1 MPVFTYLARDRAGE
15 RHSGTLDAVDRRAAA
30 EKLRALGLVPSQ
42 LTEKENTGK
51 AAKAPAAHK
60 SPPKPAAAPAKAAPG
75 AAAKSAAKPSA
86 KKPAPAAGLLP
97 GRRGYKLPVRIILQ
111 FSIDL
116 RDLLSSGMTL
126 GTAIQKLSR
135 QSGSVPRSAVLK
147 EVHEDIVQGKS
158 LSEALAR
165 HPRSFPEFYTSVIRA
180 GEAGGQ
186 LQQALEN
193 AVRHYERTA
202 AAREQMV
209 GALVYPCMVAGFGA
223 LTIMACLIWVIPQFT
238 EIFIDLGQVLPGPT
252 RLLIALSNG
261 LLRWGV
267 LYAVL
272 LVGFAVAFLQWKQTE
287 AGRYAWHKFLLRVPV
302 FSRIIRTGA
311 YANFA
316 RTLANLLTN
325 GVPVLRALDI
335 VQKTVGNAVLEREVG
350 SLKSRVTDGASLS
363 RPLAESGV
371 FPEVFTD
378 MLSVGEE
385 AGEVPRSLTQI
396 ARRYDDELT
405 RNIKLFTTVLEPVL
419 MIFIAGAVAFVA
431 ISMLLPV
438 FQLTQGIR

>member
-1 MPVFTYLARDRAGE
+1 MPTFTYTARDRTGE
-15 RHSGTLDAVDRRAAA
+15 RDGGEVEALDRRSAV
-30 EKLRALGLVPSQ
+30 EKLRARGLTPVQ
-42 LTEKENTGK
+42 VTEKSGGK
-51 AAKAPAAHK
+51 PEH
-60 SPPKPAAAPAKAAPG
+60 PPKK
-75 AAAKSAAKPSA
+75 AAAKSPGGKRKA
-86 KKPAPAAGLLP
+86 AAGLKLP
-97 GRRGYKLPVRIILQ
+97 SFGKGGVKLPVRVVLQ

-126 GTAIQKLSR
+126 GSAIQKLSR
-135 QSGSVPRSAVLK
+135 QSGSEARSAVLK

-158 LSEALAR
+158 LSDALR
-165 HPRSFPEFYTSVIRA
+165 KHPRSFPEFYSSVIRA

-193 AVRHYERTA
+193 AVRHYERAA

-209 GALVYPCMVAGFGA
+209 GALVYPCIVAVFGA
-223 LTIMACLIWVIPQFT
+223 LTIIACLIWVIPQFT
-238 EIFIDLGQVLPGPT
+238 EIFVDLGQVLPAPT
-252 RLLIALSNG
+252 RLLIFLSNALLRYG
-261 LLRWGV
+261 LLF
-267 LYAVL
+267 VL
-272 LVGFAVAFLQWKQTE
+272 LTVLGVFGFLRWKQSET
-287 AGRYAWHKFLLRVPV
+287 GRYTWHRFLLRVPV
-302 FSRIIRTGA
+302 FSSVIRTGA

-325 GVPVLRALDI
+325 GVPVLRALEI
-335 VQKTVGNAVLEREVG
+335 VQKTVGNAVLEREI
-350 SLKSRVTDGASLS
+350 SSMKSRVTDGSSLS

-396 ARRYDDELT
+396 ARRYDEELT

-438 FQLTQGIR
+438 FQLTKGIR